1 VIIVVDDAGLQ
12 IDMQSL
18 KKLALLLLLV
28 FTPCVCASAQHE
40 SQGYLPLT
48 RAEVQKKFPVKYL
61 GTLGSGSNRPGYFE
75 AIPDKPL
82 PARINIGPSGATLT
96 EAGDNDLVIAG
107 KDRRN
112 KDWSIRLG
120 DSVRSYSSRFYE
132 ADLDRNGT
140 RDAVLVIPTG
150 GNGLAPTNHLFAIT
164 FDERGRP
171 LTFEADGYFEEVD
184 EKIFDLVDLNQ
195 NGRAELIYM
204 NYSDGYWITN
214 IYEVRNARWQRVVGG
229 HGTRVYPLYTRFT
242 IRENH
247 RPTTPK
253 RGRHPFAPD
262 LSNTSPRFAG
272 RLVSYKWA
280 NVTQSEDIS
289 LTLRDKLGHAVV
301 SKPASWVASFAIL
314 LDRDEGRQIVSLSAE
329 PGAVKSLLET
339 IIANHYEIALYGERL
354 PGTSSPELMWA
365 R

>member
-1 VIIVVDDAGLQ
+1 
-12 IDMQSL
+12 MQRL
-18 KKLALLLLLV
+18 VLLLLV
-28 FTPCVCASAQHE
+28 FFPCVCASAQHE
-40 SQGYLPLT
+40 NQDYLPLT

-61 GTLGSGSNRPGYFE
+61 GTLGNDRPGYFE
-75 AIPDKPL
+75 AIADKPL
-82 PARINIGPSGATLT
+82 PASLNIGPSGALIT
-96 EAGDNDLVIAG
+96 EVGDNDLVIAG

-112 KDWSIRLG
+112 KEWSIRLG
-120 DSVRSYSSRFYE
+120 GSVRSYACRFYE

-140 RDAVLVIPTG
+140 RDAVLVTPTG

-171 LTFEADGYFEEVD
+171 LTFEADGYFEEAD

-214 IYEVRNARWQRVVGG
+214 IYEVRNARWQRVVGR

-242 IRENH
+242 SRENH

-262 LSNTSPRFAG
+262 LSNTSPHFAG

-280 NVTQSEDIS
+280 NVAQES
-289 LTLRDKLGHAVV
+289 LSLSLQDKPGNTVF
-301 SKPASWVASFAIL
+301 SKSVPWYASFAIV
-314 LDRDEGRQIVSLSAE
+314 LDTDKGRQIVSLSSEAS
-329 PGAVKSLLET
+329 AVKSVLET
-339 IIANHYEIALYGERL
+339 IVANHFEIVLYGEGR
-354 PGTSSPELMWA
+354 PGIYSPQIMWA
-365 R
+365 HQP